1 MDHRA
6 FLLALRETS
15 IRFAPFLCV
24 VLMTALPTAAAVA
37 AETMQAEEQC
47 PKGAVSD
54 MPDAVRQSSDE
65 QIGTSWFHDKS
76 TTERASENAFYLY
89 VGKKG
94 CDVWLRLR
102 IQYLSDKPLT
112 VTRVQ
117 IKADEKTFDLVDPHF
132 KRDSDGKL
140 TWQWYDELVTPDHL
154 LMLFKVTA
162 SKSALLRFMSANR
175 TEERTIPDV
184 EKDALKNIL
193 GAYHTL
199 GGKL

>member
-1 MDHRA
+1 M
-6 FLLALRETS
+6 LALRETD

-24 VLMTALPTAAAVA
+24 VLMTALPAAAAVA
-37 AETMQAEEQC
+37 ADAPQAEEQC
-47 PKGAVSD
+47 PKGAVSE

-65 QIGTSWFHDKS
+65 QNGTAWFYDRS
-76 TTERASENAFYLY
+76 TTQHANENAFYLY
-89 VGKKG
+89 AGKKG

-117 IKADEKTFDLVDPHF
+117 IKADDKTFDLADPHL

-162 SKSALLRFMSANR
+162 SKSAVLRFIGANR
-175 TEERTIPDV
+175 IEERTIPDV
-184 EKDALKNIL
+184 EKDGLKNVL